1 MTEAANA
8 ADDNVSDADLE
19 ALFNSL
25 DSEDDES
32 QLSADS
38 SADEEQSNDEPTDG
52 EVEQEQEEVQVAP
65 SIDLQA
71 KLDALARENQ
81 QLIQRIKS
89 DDGRVAA
96 YQRKLDE
103 LKKQNQPDPAAAN
116 AALDQLADFA
126 PEAVAA
132 IKQRFDA
139 VDAQVARFDEANEQT
154 RLTREQ
160 MEAESRKN
168 SWRQGIAA
176 IHPDFQEIDDSP
188 DFAKFIS
195 DRPDYVFC
203 LQNGFADVKTSA
215 RYISEF
221 KAEQNAKA
229 NVIEAA
235 KQKLAADKNKKLNAA
250 LGATHGAATTPV
262 DDDSNIEALF
272 AKLAAEDDRLL
283 NKQNTRR

>member
-1 MTEAANA
+1 MTEAAIA

-32 QLSADS
+32 QPSADS
-38 SADEEQSNDEPTDG
+38 SSDEEQSNDEPTGG
-52 EVEQEQEEVQVAP
+52 EAEQKQEEIQVAP
-65 SIDLQA
+65 STDWQA

-81 QLIQRIKS
+81 QLAQRIKS

-96 YQRKLDE
+96 YQRQYEE
-103 LKKQNQPDPAAAN
+103 LKKKQQPDPAATN

-132 IKQRFDA
+132 IKQRFEA
-139 VDAQVARFDEANEQT
+139 VDEQVARFEEASQQT

-168 SWRQGIAA
+168 SWKQGIAA
-176 IHPDFQEIDDSP
+176 IHPDFETIDNSP

-203 LQNGFADVKTSA
+203 IQNGLADVKTSA
-215 RYISEF
+215 RYMSEF
-221 KAEQNAKA
+221 KAEQKAKA
-229 NVIEAA
+229 DTVEAA
-235 KQKLAADKNKKLNAA
+235 KQKLAADKSKKLNAA
-250 LGATHGAATTPV
+250 VGVTHGANAVKT
-262 DDDSNIEALF
+262 DSDDSPEALF
-272 AKLAAEDDRLL
+272 NRLATEDNRQL
-283 NKQNTRR
+283 NKQQLRR